1 MFHLPAKLVLLLVLH
16 VIAPVSYTHLAVYK
30 RQAMGIALD
39 RFPMVS
45 GIDQVKA
52 IADPVVL
59 LSVCLSADEKG
70 IGLIG

>member
-1 MFHLPAKLVLLLVLH
+1 
-16 VIAPVSYTHLAVYK
+16 
-30 RQAMGIALD
+30 MGIALD

-70 IGLIG
+70 IGFIGGKSGCGFDLEAAGLQEGFTGLHFPRPFSVKA

>member
-1 MFHLPAKLVLLLVLH
+1 
-16 VIAPVSYTHLAVYK
+16 
-30 RQAMGIALD
+30 MGIALD

-52 IADPVVL
+52 ITGTVVL

-70 IGLIG
+70 IGFIGGKSGCGLNLVR

>member
-1 MFHLPAKLVLLLVLH
+1 MR
-16 VIAPVSYTHLAVYK
+16 IAF
-30 RQAMGIALD
+30 D
-39 RFPMVS
+39 RFPVIS

-52 IADPVVL
+52 IAGPVVL

>member
-1 MFHLPAKLVLLLVLH
+1 
-16 VIAPVSYTHLAVYK
+16 
-30 RQAMGIALD
+30 MGIALN

-52 IADPVVL
+52 IAGPIVL